1 MLRRW
6 NPGARCLV
14 LVVDAGREDVKGFGR
29 VEDWDGEGNGD
40 GADGEDDGNE
50 KGRLEIDFGD
60 G

>member
-1 MLRRW
+1 
-6 NPGARCLV
+6 V